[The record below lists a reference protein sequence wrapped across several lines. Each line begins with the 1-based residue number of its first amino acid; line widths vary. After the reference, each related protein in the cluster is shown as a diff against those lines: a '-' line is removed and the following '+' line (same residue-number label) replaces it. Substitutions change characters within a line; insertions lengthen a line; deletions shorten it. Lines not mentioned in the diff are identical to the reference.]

1 MRGALRDSYIR
12 RTPCIDIRLPEIS
25 KTIVRLLTP
34 AQVLAL
40 ADAMPHRYALLVL
53 LGAGAGLR
61 QGEAFGLVLDRIDA
75 TSGMITIDR
84 QVVVV
89 DRCPV
94 LAPPKTSASLR
105 DVPMP
110 QILPD
115 AVTDHSA
122 RLKLGRS
129 AVLCRAPIGTLLRRD
144 YYNREIWKPAIAVHR
159 ASGGHHPSTT

>member
-1 MRGALRDSYIR
+1 MPVFGNYGLAAIRPTIVQQWIKDLQSVKGLAPSTIETIYVIFASTMRGAVRDSYIR

-40 ADAMPHRYALLVL
+40 ADAVPQRYALLVL

-61 QGEAFGLVLDRIDA
+61 QGEAFGLALDRIDA
-75 TSGMITIDR
+75 TTGMITIDR

-94 LAPPKTSASLR
+94 LAPP
-105 DVPMP
+105 
-110 QILPD
+110 
-115 AVTDHSA
+115 
-122 RLKLGRS
+122 
-129 AVLCRAPIGTLLRRD
+129 
-144 YYNREIWKPAIAVHR
+144 
-159 ASGGHHPSTT
+159 